1 MSRTGSRTGANGRM
15 SQQALDKWQETVGM
29 IVANRTAGDS
39 AALTS
44 LGDALLAN
52 GRIDAAHVW

>member
-1 MSRTGSRTGANGRM
+1 M
-15 SQQALDKWQETVGM
+15 SQVAIDKWHETVGM

-39 AALTS
+39 TALTS

-52 GRIDAAHVW
+52 GRVDAAHVWSVYYLRLCISRIA

>member
-1 MSRTGSRTGANGRM
+1 MSKE
-15 SQQALDKWQETVGM
+15 ALEKWQETVGM

-52 GRIDAAHVW
+52 GRIDAAHVWCVWLPAILAVLR